1 MPARLD
7 FTVSD
12 VTVDELYEELGKL
25 REIGWGKSSIEW
37 HTSRSHLGKQI
48 TMTLSTGESKSDH
61 LLDQLRQEPG

>member
-7 FTVSD
+7 FTVSE

-48 TMTLSTGESKSDH
+48 TMTLSTGEPELSGGSS
-61 LLDQLRQEPG
+61 LPQVPG

>member
-25 REIGWGKSSIEW
+25 REVGWGKFQIEW

-48 TMTLSTGESKSDH
+48 TMKLSSAE
-61 LLDQLRQEPG
+61 E